1 MPVRFLSTTSAT
13 VYSLV
18 GSLNKIPL
26 ALVSILLFRLPVD
39 ARSLTSIMIGLA
51 AGVLF
56 TQTL

>member
-1 MPVRFLSTTSAT
+1 

-26 ALVSILLFRLPVD
+26 ALISILLFRLPVD
-39 ARSLTSIMIGLA
+39 AFSLGSILVGLA

-56 TQTL
+56 TMTR

>member
-1 MPVRFLSTTSAT
+1 

-26 ALVSILLFRLPVD
+26 ALISIVLFRLPVD
-39 ARSLTSIMIGLA
+39 AFSLGSILVGLA

-56 TQTL
+56 TMTR